1 MITKEELG
9 NVVAR
14 QRQYEK
20 QRDIGQKRVLVFN
33 EALLTS
39 HALDITGVRRCGKST
54 LLTQRMRDLGEDWFF
69 LNFESPQLTSLELRD
84 AGRLDALI
92 EESGTHNLF
101 FDEVDQ
107 FNGWE
112 HYVRQKLDEGYRI
125 CLTGSNASL
134 LEGELGTKLTG
145 RHISRELFPFDY
157 QEYLTFTQQSPG
169 LESTQAYMRQGGF
182 PRYLQVMDECIFWE
196 LYDDIVYRDV
206 IVHNG
211 IREVESLRK
220 LVAYLIENIGC
231 RFTSSRML
239 ESLSVSCAS
248 TVSQWCAWLEKAFMF
263 FFIPMFSDSV
273 KKQLLNPRKVYCIDT
288 GLEYAIS
295 SRRIPNDGMRFE
307 NMVFLALRRHFKNIY
322 YYNGKGECDFIVCD
336 RHAVCMAVQAC
347 TDVTQDDMEREFN
360 GLREAMK
367 MFGLKEGFV
376 VTEGQEDSFDFPEG
390 RIALVPFSKI
400 TTMLG

>member
-9 NVVAR
+9 NIVAK

-20 QRDIGQKRVLVFN
+20 KRDVGQKRTLVFN
-33 EALLTS
+33 EALLSS

-54 LLTQRMRDLGEDWFF
+54 LLNQRMRDLGEDWFF
-69 LNFESPQLTSLELRD
+69 LNFESPQLAALELRD
-84 AGRLDALI
+84 SVRLDSLI
-92 EESGTHNLF
+92 EEYGTHNLF
-101 FDEVDQ
+101 FDEVDK
-107 FNGWE
+107 FKGWE
-112 HYVRQKLDEGYRI
+112 HYVREKLDEGYRI

-157 QEYLTFTQQSPG
+157 QEYLTFTHQSPG
-169 LESTQAYMRQGGF
+169 CESTQAYMRQGGF
-182 PRYLQVMDECIFWE
+182 PRYLQVMDESILWE

-231 RFTSSRML
+231 RFTASKML

-248 TVSQWCAWLEKAFMF
+248 TVSQWCDWLEKAFMF

-288 GLEYAIS
+288 GLEYAIT

-307 NMVFLALRRHFKNIY
+307 NMVFLALRRHFRNIY
-322 YYNGKGECDFIVCD
+322 YFNGKGECDFVVID
-336 RHAVCMAVQAC
+336 RHAVRMAVQAC
-347 TDVTQDDMEREFN
+347 MVVTQDDMEREFN
-360 GLREAMK
+360 GLRAAMK

-376 VTEGQEDSFDFPEG
+376 VTENQEDSFDFTEG
-390 RIALVPFSKI
+390 RIALIPFCKY

>member
-9 NVVAR
+9 AVVAR

-20 QRDIGQKRVLVFN
+20 QRDIGQKRMLAFN
-33 EALLTS
+33 EALLSS

-54 LLTQRMRDLGEDWFF
+54 FLTQRMRDLGEDWFF

-84 AGRLDALI
+84 AGRLDSLI
-92 EESGTHNLF
+92 EEAGTRNLF

-107 FNGWE
+107 FKGWE

-145 RHISRELFPFDY
+145 RHISRELYPFDY
-157 QEYLTFTQQSPG
+157 QEYLTFTKQLPG

-182 PRYLQVMDECIFWE
+182 PRFLQVMDESIFWE

-211 IREVESLRK
+211 IREVESLKK

-231 RFTSSRML
+231 RFTASKML

-248 TVSQWCAWLEKAFMF
+248 TVSQWCDWLEKAFMF
-263 FFIPMFSDSV
+263 FFIPVFSDSV

-307 NMVFLALRRHFKNIY
+307 NMVFLALRRHFRNIY
-322 YYNGKGECDFIVCD
+322 YYNGKGECDFVVSD
-336 RHAVCMAVQAC
+336 RHAVSMLVQAC
-347 TDVTQDDMEREFN
+347 VSVTQDDMEREFN

-367 MFGLKEGFV
+367 EFGLTEGFI
-376 VTEGQEDSFDFPEG
+376 VTEDQTDVFDVAEG
-390 RIALVPFSKI
+390 RIHLLPFSKF
-400 TTMLG
+400 TTLL

>member
-1 MITKEELG
+1 MITREELA
-9 NVVAR
+9 NIIAK

-20 QRDIGQKRVLVFN
+20 QRNVGQKRVLTFN
-33 EALLTS
+33 EGLLSS

-84 AGRLDALI
+84 SGRLDSLI

-112 HYVRQKLDEGYRI
+112 YYIRQKLDEGYKI
-125 CLTGSNASL
+125 CLTGSNAFL

-157 QEYLTFTQQSPG
+157 QEYLTFTHQSAGP
-169 LESTQAYMRQGGF
+169 ESTQAYMRQGGF
-182 PRYLQVMDECIFWE
+182 PRYLQVMDESIFWE

-211 IREVESLRK
+211 IREVQAVKHLS
-220 LVAYLIENIGC
+220 AYLIENVGC
-231 RFTSSRML
+231 RFTASKLL
-239 ESLSVSCAS
+239 EPLSVSCAS
-248 TVSQWCAWLEKAFMF
+248 TVVQWCDWLEKAFLF
-263 FFIPMFSDSV
+263 FFIPIFSDSE
-273 KKQLLNPRKVYCIDT
+273 KKKLLNPRKVYCIDT

-295 SRRIPNDGMRFE
+295 SRRIPNDEMRFE
-307 NMVFLALRRHFKNIY
+307 NMVFLALRRHYRNINY
-322 YYNGKGECDFIVCD
+322 FNGKGECDFIVSDC
-336 RHAVCMAVQAC
+336 HAVCMAVQAC
-347 TDVTQDDMEREFN
+347 TSVTQDDMDREFN

-367 MFGLKEGFV
+367 MFGLSEGFV
-376 VTEGQEDSFDFPEG
+376 VTENQEDSFDFSEG
-390 RIALVPFSKI
+390 RIHLTPYSKF
-400 TTMLG
+400 TAML